1 MLHRAVVNSDK
12 EWISIPTFY
21 CPSLDAVVGP
31 QQELINEEEESHAV
45 YRSFTYAEYYEKF
58 WDRALA
64 TESCIDLFKASKT

>member
-1 MLHRAVVNSDK
+1 MCQVTPLSYTWVRL
-12 EWISIPTFY
+12 
-21 CPSLDAVVGP
+21 CP

-64 TESCIDLFKASKT
+64 IELY